1 MQHLSV
7 SNRIREAAAS
17 SAGPMPMRPL
27 GRTGLQVSALGL
39 GGGAAIGLKGKG
51 KEREAIDLVRHAVEL
66 GINYID
72 TASEY
77 GPSEERIGEAL
88 RGLRRD
94 MVIATKTQ
102 DRTRDGSMRLL
113 EKSLKALQTDY
124 LDVWQI
130 HHIDHPDEVKAVMA
144 KEGAVKAL
152 QEAKE
157 QGVVRHIGV
166 TGHYDPGPLAALIRR
181 HDFDTALLAMNAADV
196 HGAHSFIEKVL
207 PEALAKKMG
216 VVCMKVTSLGR
227 IFNAW
232 NLNSMRDALYY
243 CLSLPVATA
252 IVGVDNEAQLFEN
265 ATLARMY
272 ERLPRSEMRRLEGLT
287 KDYARIANFFRRGN
301 EEHNP
306 FWKPYGWKKRR
317 RKKAS
322 DNRRLIILRGI
333 SGTGKSTLAKQLEKE
348 HNTKALGSDDFF
360 MKGGK
365 YVFDISKLHEAHAWN
380 QKRVGEA
387 MERGDPVVIV
397 DNTNTQAWEMK
408 PYVELAYKHGYK
420 VDLREPDWSPKLKD
434 ERGRW
439 NVPFI
444 QEMQRSKE
452 RSDIG
457 KVIPQDVLE
466 RMRDRYQYGVT
477 EDDILWS
484 EPPPGV
490 KA

>member
-1 MQHLSV
+1 MNYLPFSDQ
-7 SNRIREAAAS
+7 IRLAATET
-17 SAGPMPMRPL
+17 AGSMPLRPL
-27 GRTGLQVSALGL
+27 GKGGPRIGILGL
-39 GGGAAIGLKGKG
+39 GGGAAVGLKGK
-51 KEREAIDLVRHAVEL
+51 KEERKAIDLVRRAVEL

-72 TASEY
+72 TAAEY

-88 RGLRRD
+88 QGLRRD
-94 MVIATKTQ
+94 VVVATKTH
-102 DRTRDGSMRLL
+102 DRTRDGSMKLL
-113 EKSLKALQTDY
+113 EKSLKALRTDY
-124 LDVWQI
+124 IDVWQI

-144 KEGAVKAL
+144 KDGAVKAL
-152 QEAKE
+152 QEAKD
-157 QGVVRHIGV
+157 QGVVGRIGL
-166 TGHYDPGPLAALIRR
+166 TGHYDPRPLAALIRR
-181 HDFDTALLAMNAADV
+181 HDFDMALLAMNAADV
-196 HGAHSFIEKVL
+196 HGPHSFIERVL
-207 PEALAKKMG
+207 PEALAKDMG
-216 VVCMKVTSLGR
+216 IVCMKVTSLGR

-232 NLNSMRDALYY
+232 NLNNMADALYY

-252 IVGVDNEAQLFEN
+252 IVGVDSESQLLENVALAKSFEK
-265 ATLARMY
+265 LS
-272 ERLPRSEMRRLEGLT
+272 RSEMRRLEELT
-287 KDYARIANFFRRGN
+287 KDYAHIANFFRRGN

-322 DNRRLIILRGI
+322 DDKRLIILRGI
-333 SGTGKSTLAKQLEKE
+333 IGTGKSTLAKQLEKE

-457 KVIPQDVLE
+457 KVIPQHVLE
-466 RMRDRYQYGVT
+466 KMRDRYQYGVT
-477 EDDILWS
+477 EEDILWS
-484 EPPPGV
+484 ESPPGV
-490 KA
+490 GK

>member
-1 MQHLSV
+1 MNV
-7 SNRIREAAAS
+7 SDRIREAAAS
-17 SAGPMPMRPL
+17 SAGPMPRRPL
-27 GRTGLQVSALGL
+27 GKTGLQVSILGL
-39 GGGAAIGLKGKG
+39 GGGAVIGLKGTDN
-51 KEREAIDLVRHAVEL
+51 ERKAIDLVRRAVEL
-66 GINYID
+66 GVNYID
-72 TASEY
+72 TAREY
-77 GPSEERIGEAL
+77 GPSEERIGTAL
-88 RGLRRD
+88 QGARQDVVL
-94 MVIATKTQ
+94 ATKTQ

-113 EKSLKALQTDY
+113 EESLKALQTDY

-144 KEGAVKAL
+144 KEGAVQAL

-166 TGHYDPGPLAALIRR
+166 TGHYDPRPLAALIRR

-196 HGAHSFIEKVL
+196 HGAHSFIDKAL

-232 NLNSMRDALYY
+232 NINNMADALYY

-252 IVGVDNEAQLFEN
+252 IVGVDNEAQLLED
-265 ATLARMY
+265 AALARAF
-272 ERLPRSEMRRLEGLT
+272 EKLSRSEMRRIEGLT
-287 KDYARIANFFRRGN
+287 KDYANIANFFRRGN

-306 FWKPYGWKKRR
+306 FWKPYGWKKKR
-317 RKKAS
+317 RKKAA
-322 DNRRLIILRGI
+322 DEGKKLIILRGI
-333 SGTGKSTLAKQLEKE
+333 SGTGKSTLARQIEKQ

-365 YVFDISKLHEAHAWN
+365 YVFDVSKLHDAHAWN
-380 QKRVGEA
+380 RKRVQEA
-387 MERGDPVVIV
+387 MSRGDPVVIV

-408 PYVELAYKHGYK
+408 PYVEDAYAHGYK
-420 VDLREPDWSPKLKD
+420 VELREPDWSPKLKD
-434 ERGRW
+434 EQGRW

-444 QEMQRSKE
+444 QKMQRSKE
-452 RSDIG
+452 RADIG
-457 KVIPQDVLE
+457 KTIPEDVLKK
-466 RMRDRYQYGVT
+466 MRDRYEYGVT
-477 EDDILWS
+477 EEDILWS

-490 KA
+490 KR